1 MGVGRGGWGK
11 WFVGVR
17 WVGVGGGRWFVGVR
31 GRRGGWE

>member
-1 MGVGRGGWGK
+1 MGGGK